1 MDEDGGLA
9 VVRPTRWKTRD
20 DHLVKENAD
29 PSEATGGKLSLGSR
43 DDDDADHDDVNMDD
57 VSREYDERVVRED
70 DAAFDQLLDL
80 AEGAMHSVRL
90 KASPAKTEPRE
101 TEDDDD
107 DDELEVD
114 EYGEEA
120 WRRPRCGDGAR
131 RQRGELGAEKNSD
144 VSASSSFDFDVDEPD
159 ADDRGGATTTRRS
172 RGGAGGRPRRA
183 RARRRDAATRPARVS
198 GATRLSASRAD
209 PSLATAKAWLSE
221 FAALGAKQRAAET
234 ALAGTLGDDARP
246 STRRSARRSATTC
259 LRGWSACAGA
269 CARGARR
276 GRARRGGVRAGAR
289 SADGWRG
296 ADVVALKE
304 AQKAAYDR
312 LAREERDLTGHCDDF
327 AQRVETWGADTSDP
341 VWAGVLRDASGKRQH
356 AGRGRRV
363 YGAPT
368 PKRRNRG
375 AAARARR
382 KNEPSPTRD
391 PRRRVCAVGPRGAF
405 GQSLRVC
412 GVLRGEAREA
422 PGRARPGGRAASA
435 RSPGETRG
443 GSPGSASGKS
453 SSAQKA
459 AAAAARRSPRRGGVR
474 RLHRGVRVHGRLGGC
489 RPRAVAPVPGALQH
503 ALRGG
508 DDDGGGRPSPVRH
521 RARGGCAARA
531 LGRRARAPLRKEE
544 GGCARL
550 RAAHGGGGEGARDA
564 LDAEIARVEE
574 EQRAKASAKA
584 AAARARE
591 QAALREW
598 KARSG
603 SRTRRRARR
612 RARRRGARRRRR
624 LSGAG

>member
-107 DDELEVD
+107 DDEGSEVD
-114 EYGEEA
+114 EYDEYDVADDRAAEMEHDASEA
-120 WRRPRCGDGAR
+120 NSAR
-131 RQRGELGAEKNSD
+131 ENSD

-159 ADDRGGATTTRRS
+159 ADDRGGATTTAAEPTAEPTAS
-172 RGGAGGRPRRA
+172 PA
-183 RARRRDAATRPARVS
+183 RAARAPTRRETRPARVS

-234 ALAGTLGDDARP
+234 ALAGTLGDDADEYAAERQ
-246 STRRSARRSATTC
+246 TLRDDLFARLERV
-259 LRGWSACAGA
+259 
-269 CARGARR
+269 
-276 GRARRGGVRAGAR
+276 RGGVRALAGHVEDVRGGEAYVLELGRLMDGAER
-289 SADGWRG
+289 
-296 ADVVALKE
+296 DVVALKE

-312 LAREERDLTGHCDDF
+312 LAREERDLTRHCDDF
-327 AQRVETWGADTSDP
+327 AQRVETWDADTSDP

-368 PKRRNRG
+368 PKKAEPWSRG
-375 AAARARR
+375 ASASKKRAVADERPASARLAH
-382 KNEPSPTRD
+382 S
-391 PRRRVCAVGPRGAF
+391 A
-405 GQSLRVC
+405 L
-412 GVLRGEAREA
+412 EARSVKA
-422 PGRARPGGRAASA
+422 SASAASSAGRHAKPPGGPGPWARAASA

-459 AAAAARRSPRRGGVR
+459 AAAAARREPPPPPWRSTTPSSRSTGPRAAGRMSTTRGG
-474 RLHRGVRVHGRLGGC
+474 
-489 RPRAVAPVPGALQH
+489 AGAW
-503 ALRGG
+503 
-508 DDDGGGRPSPVRH
+508 
-521 RARGGCAARA
+521 
-531 LGRRARAPLRKEE
+531 
-544 GGCARL
+544 
-550 RAAHGGGGEGARDA
+550 RAA
-564 LDAEIARVEE
+564 
-574 EQRAKASAKA
+574 
-584 AAARARE
+584 
-591 QAALREW
+591 
-598 KARSG
+598 
-603 SRTRRRARR
+603 TCTT
-612 RARRRGARRRRR
+612 RRRRR
-624 LSGAG
+624 WRRTT